1 MNVAY
6 VYPWDIVG
14 DPTAPARLAEL
25 GVETIAL
32 AASYHST
39 RAATPYHPEHR
50 ILDVPHAAFYLP
62 IRPHAWSRLVP
73 AAPTWTPPDAY
84 LQAQT
89 ALRQAGLK
97 VHAWIVLTHNSYL
110 GTRFPDL
117 TVRNAFGDPYP
128 YALCPAHE
136 DVLTYC
142 EALVT
147 EILTQ
152 AEPDGLI
159 LEACGPM
166 GFGHQSVHEKT
177 SGADWTPT
185 DVDLLSLCFCTTCA
199 PHYPPETA
207 ATVRTT
213 IDRPH
218 STTRNTKTTS
228 KSTTTPPPSYE
239 TTSPPSAT
247 TTDPASTPAPATN
260 TTTASLLDADAPT
273 TSGIATSDTRDAAAA
288 TEGTPDATAAASS
301 TSASHAPTPPQE
313 APTPE
318 TQETSSPGPPI
329 PRRQGTPSPGTP
341 TSGTE
346 DVAAANPTGAASGTS
361 ASNAPASHTR
371 TPETLT
377 SRAPATGAPAAGT
390 SSDTST
396 VHDATLR
403 PPTAPASTGP
413 ATTRHHTD
421 PMELA
426 LGPLANE
433 IRAARVS
440 LSGSL
445 RRRLI
450 SAARRTAPNIPI
462 TLHANPNPWATGAF
476 AALPSGDPDL
486 HVLVGNCW
494 GDTTTDAAR
503 LTALANLC
511 TPGQRVGA
519 YVLALPPRPADA
531 AALAEQLRTYAK
543 AGASEFHLYHAGMA
557 SPHRLSTIATALRL
571 LQ

>member
-14 DPTAPARLAEL
+14 DPSAPARLADL
-25 GVETIAL
+25 GVDVIAL

-50 ILDVPHAAFYLP
+50 VLDVPHPAFYLP
-62 IRPHAWSRLVP
+62 IRPRAWSRLVP

-89 ALRQAGLK
+89 ALRKAGLK
-97 VHAWIVLTHNSYL
+97 VHAWTVLTHNSYL

-136 DVLTYC
+136 DVLAYC
-142 EALVT
+142 ETLVT
-147 EILTQ
+147 EILTL

-185 DVDLLSLCFCTTCA
+185 DADLLSLCFCTACA
-199 PHYPPETA
+199 PQYPPGTA
-207 ATVRTT
+207 ARVRTT
-213 IDRPH
+213 IDRPQP
-218 STTRNTKTTS
+218 TPGPL
-228 KSTTTPPPSYE
+228 TTPATG
-239 TTSPPSAT
+239 TTVAT
-247 TTDPASTPAPATN
+247 TTSTDAPTAPSSTSTPNAPTSVDATSGDPAS
-260 TTTASLLDADAPT
+260 D
-273 TSGIATSDTRDAAAA
+273 G
-288 TEGTPDATAAASS
+288 
-301 TSASHAPTPPQE
+301 
-313 APTPE
+313 PE
-318 TQETSSPGPPI
+318 SEGPPSEG
-329 PRRQGTPSPGTP
+329 PPSEGP
-341 TSGTE
+341 TSGTR
-346 DVAAANPTGAASGTS
+346 TLGTS
-361 ASNAPASHTR
+361 SAGA
-371 TPETLT
+371 LT
-377 SRAPATGAPAAGT
+377 SGAPTAGIPATGTAAPGAPTAGPAGNASPDPDPDPGAALRTLTAPDNTGG
-390 SSDTST
+390 
-396 VHDATLR
+396 HATL
-403 PPTAPASTGP
+403 
-413 ATTRHHTD
+413 RHHTD

-433 IRAARVS
+433 IRATRVS
-440 LSGSL
+440 LSASL
-445 RRRLI
+445 RRHLI

-486 HVLVGNCW
+486 DVLVGNCW

-503 LTALANLC
+503 LTALANLR

-531 AALAEQLRTYAK
+531 ATLAGQLKTYAK
-543 AGASEFHLYHAGMA
+543 AGASEFHLYHAGLA
-557 SPHRLSTIATALRL
+557 SRHRLSTIATALRL